1 MLHSRRLM
9 TKRWCVWITFALWF
23 SASHAAT
30 AQSTKPVAEVA
41 GLEMFSDFWLNLHHF
56 LYVSAWARR
65 ADTPAQRRLAMPLP
79 PDDGTAMTKKE
90 RATWEAAVSYYN
102 REFASKDLLFDDGL
116 TAINN
121 SLAGAKTLTGLSLT
135 ANHRRFLEA
144 AAPIYRRYWWP
155 QHDAANRAWIADVAR
170 RTAPVAPQIT
180 DRLTSLYGVKWFD
193 TPVRV
198 DVVRLGKSQGA
209 YTSVIPRVHIIVA
222 SADASYAGWSGTE
235 MLFHE
240 SSHGLIQNVRAALDQ
255 AMKAAGKDPR
265 DLWHVVLFYI
275 TGEVTRQTLAA
286 RGIEY
291 QPYLY
296 ATGLFSRAWPMF
308 RGPIE
313 QSVRPFVDRQVNL
326 GDMARTLAASAP

>member
-1 MLHSRRLM
+1 MLKRR
-9 TKRWCVWITFALWF
+9 CVWITLAL
-23 SASHAAT
+23 SLSVSHAAI
-30 AQSTKPVAEVA
+30 AQSTGPVAEVE
-41 GLEMFSDFWLNLHHF
+41 GLRMFSDFWLNLHHF

-65 ADTPAQRRLAMPLP
+65 APAPGQRRLAMPLP
-79 PDDGTAMTKKE
+79 ADDRMTMTDEE
-90 RATWEAAVSYYN
+90 RATWDAAVSYYD
-102 REFASKDLLFDDGL
+102 REFASKDLLFDDSL

-121 SLAGAKTLTGLSLT
+121 SLAGAKTLDGLSL
-135 ANHRRFLEA
+135 AVDHRRFLEA

-155 QHDAANRAWIADVAR
+155 EHDAANRAWIADVAR
-170 RTAPVAPQIT
+170 RTAPVAPQII

-209 YTSVIPRVHIIVA
+209 YTTVVPHVHIIVA
-222 SADASYAGWSGTE
+222 SADASYAGWAGTE

-240 SSHGLIQNVRAALDQ
+240 SSHGLIQNVRAAVDQ
-255 AMKAAGKDPR
+255 DMTAAGKNPR

-296 ATGLFSRAWPMF
+296 ATGLFTRAWPTF
-308 RGPIE
+308 REPIE
-313 QSVRPFVDRQVNL
+313 QTVRPFVNQKINL
-326 GDMARTLAASAP
+326 AEMARTLAASAP

>member
-1 MLHSRRLM
+1 MRNFILKRR
-9 TKRWCVWITFALWF
+9 CVWITLAL
-23 SASHAAT
+23 SLSVSQT
-30 AQSTKPVAEVA
+30 AIAKFTGPVAEVE
-41 GLEMFSDFWLNLHHF
+41 GLRMFSDFWLNLHHF

-65 ADTPAQRRLAMPLP
+65 ADTPGQRHLAMPLP
-79 PDDGTAMTKKE
+79 ADDGMAMKDKE
-90 RATWEAAVSYYN
+90 RATWDAAVSYYD
-102 REFASKDLLFDDGL
+102 RELASKDLLLDEGL

-121 SLAGAKTLTGLSLT
+121 SLAGAKTLTGISL
-135 ANHRRFLEA
+135 APDHRRLLEA
-144 AAPIYRRYWWP
+144 AAPIYRRYWWS

-170 RTAPVAPQIT
+170 RTAPVAPQII

-198 DVVRLGKSQGA
+198 DVVRFGKSQGA
-209 YTSVIPRVHIIVA
+209 YTAVVPRVHIIVA
-222 SADASYAGWSGTE
+222 SADASSAGWAGSE
-235 MLFHE
+235 ILFHE
-240 SSHGLIQNVRAALDQ
+240 SSHGLIQKVRAAVDQ
-255 AMKAAGKDPR
+255 AMKAVGKNPR

-296 ATGLFSRAWPMF
+296 ATGLFTRAWPMF

-313 QSVRPFVDRQVNL
+313 QTVHPFVDRKIDLNE
-326 GDMARTLAASAP
+326 MTRELAASAP

>member
-1 MLHSRRLM
+1 MLKRR
-9 TKRWCVWITFALWF
+9 CVWITLALWL
-23 SASHAAT
+23 SVSHAAI
-30 AQSTKPVAEVA
+30 AQSTGSVAEVE
-41 GLEMFSDFWLNLHHF
+41 GLRMFSDFWLNLHHF

-65 ADTPAQRRLAMPLP
+65 ADTPAQRRLAMPLSA
-79 PDDGTAMTKKE
+79 DDGVAMTDEE
-90 RATWEAAVSYYN
+90 RATWDAAVSYYDH
-102 REFASKDLLFDDGL
+102 ELASKDLLFDDGL

-121 SLAGAKTLTGLSLT
+121 SLAGAKTLTGLSL
-135 ANHRRFLEA
+135 AADHRRFLEA

-170 RTAPVAPQIT
+170 RTAPVAPQII
-180 DRLTSLYGVKWFD
+180 DRLTSLYGVKWFE

-198 DVVRLGKSQGA
+198 DVVRVGKSQGA
-209 YTSVIPRVHIIVA
+209 YTTVIPRVHIIVA
-222 SADASYAGWSGTE
+222 SADASYAGWAGAE

-240 SSHGLIQNVRAALDQ
+240 SSHGLIQNVRAAVDQ
-255 AMKAAGKDPR
+255 AMTAVGKNPR

-286 RGIEY
+286 RGVEY

-296 ATGLFSRAWPMF
+296 ATGLFTRAWPMF

-313 QSVRPFVDRQVNL
+313 QTVRPFVDRQINL
-326 GDMARTLAASAP
+326 AEMARTLAASAP